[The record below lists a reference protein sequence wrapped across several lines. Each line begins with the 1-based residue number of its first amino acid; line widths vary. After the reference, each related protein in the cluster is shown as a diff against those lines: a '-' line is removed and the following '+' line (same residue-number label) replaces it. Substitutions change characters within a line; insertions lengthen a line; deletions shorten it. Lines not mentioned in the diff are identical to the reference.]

1 MDQQEKPVVSIH
13 DVDRY
18 FEQQVSTYQHELYTY
33 ALHLT
38 HHSQDA
44 EDIFQE
50 AIVRAYVAMKSYSL
64 QEIQV
69 LRPRPW
75 LYKIMTNVFLNT
87 QRVQKPVLT
96 PFFISEESQEMNIE
110 DDWRER
116 PDVVV
121 ETAEQLQQ
129 LNNLVERLPGR
140 FRAAILL
147 YFFQGFSYAEIA
159 ETLGQPLNTV
169 KANLSHGKQLL
180 RQAILAQ
187 KAMEGK

>member
-1 MDQQEKPVVSIH
+1 MDQQAKPVVSIH
-13 DVDRY
+13 DVDHY
-18 FEQQVSTYQHELYTY
+18 FEQQVSAYQHELYTY
-33 ALHLT
+33 ALRLT
-38 HHSQDA
+38 HHLQDA

-50 AIVRAYVAMKSYSL
+50 AIVRAYLAMKSYSL

-75 LYKIMTNVFLNT
+75 LYKIMTNVFLNAH
-87 QRVQKPVLT
+87 RVQKPALT

-129 LNNLVERLPGR
+129 LNNLVEMLPGR
-140 FRAAILL
+140 FQAAILL

-169 KANLSHGKQLL
+169 KANISHGKRLL